1 MDKVKYRPI
10 IILSFEKF
18 IKFKRPNFLN
28 IWLSTL
34 KSEGTLKSEDLCCQ
48 VYGNSKRRSFGIPI
62 DLATQTR

>member
-1 MDKVKYRPI
+1 MDKVKYRPT

-34 KSEGTLKSEDLCCQ
+34 KTSLWGSEDGQCQ
-48 VYGNSKRRSFGIPI
+48 RRSFGIPI